1 MCNRN
6 YAMCVRNTPKSVLI
20 LIATLIAIIC
30 GIIAYFAIS
39 SQIAVEI
46 VETKTDK
53 DERKDKEETKAE
65 KEDFELDLHLGKH
78 RQDLEHK
85 RLMEKDR
92 LEHVE
97 SKINM
102 ILPICAIIVIAICG
116 SILLVFFKDKIPPC
130 KRTGKNPGATRTLE
144 TELNPNPIAIPKS
157 RLDEFKQ
164 LIKMGYEVNE
174 ICEAINKTPSIG
186 FALDR
191 LNMKNAPQI
200 QVIL

>member
-1 MCNRN
+1 
-6 YAMCVRNTPKSVLI
+6 
-20 LIATLIAIIC
+20 
-30 GIIAYFAIS
+30 
-39 SQIAVEI
+39 
-46 VETKTDK
+46 
-53 DERKDKEETKAE
+53 
-65 KEDFELDLHLGKH
+65 
-78 RQDLEHK
+78 
-85 RLMEKDR
+85 MEKGR

-116 SILLVFFKDKIPPC
+116 SILLVFFKNKLPPC

-164 LIKMGYEVNE
+164 LIKMGYEVNQT
-174 ICEAINKTPSIG
+174 CEAINNTPSIG

-191 LNMKNAPQI
+191 LNMKNATPDNKNKNDGKTKTDGNEI
-200 QVIL
+200 KKADAEYIFIGNF